1 MAAAGFAE
9 RLGAVLD
16 TLQDS
21 LHRLTGLLQEEQTHL
36 RGRDPEGIAAVAR
49 DKLAQVQS
57 VERGAAAL
65 ATLLAEKGLQPTR
78 DGLAACLTSPMLQR
92 QWQDIAAHL
101 QACAQL
107 NRVNGGVIEVS
118 RNVAERL
125 LGLLRGDAG
134 GGGLYSAAGKMQGSS
149 PLLPIAKA

>member
-1 MAAAGFAE
+1 MAAADFAV
-9 RLGAVLD
+9 RLAAVLD
-16 TLQDS
+16 TLQDG
-21 LHRLTGLLQEEQTHL
+21 LHRLTRLLQDEQTHL
-36 RGRDPEGIAAVAR
+36 RGRDPDGIAAVAR

-57 VERGAAAL
+57 VERGSAAL
-65 ATLLAEKGLQPTR
+65 TALLAEKGLQPTR
-78 DGLAACLTSPMLQR
+78 AGLAACLTTIELQR
-92 QWQDIAAHL
+92 QWEDIAAHL

-125 LGLLRGDAG
+125 LGLLRGDTG
-134 GGGLYSAAGKMQGSS
+134 GDGLYSAAGKMQGAS